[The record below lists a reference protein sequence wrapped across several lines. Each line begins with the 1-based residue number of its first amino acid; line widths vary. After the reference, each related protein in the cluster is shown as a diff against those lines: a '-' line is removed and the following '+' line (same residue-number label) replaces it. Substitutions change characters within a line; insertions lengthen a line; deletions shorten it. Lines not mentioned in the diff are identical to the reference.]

1 MLPLATLFA
10 QEKTVQPTTLTLPEL
25 QAPWNGLS
33 RVQARGY
40 EIHHGQT
47 ELRADMQAGAEQP
60 AKELLP
66 GMLWQGG
73 NPAVVGTYLHG
84 LFENAEVIH
93 ALFGHDAPS
102 LEQVFARLAQGVG
115 QWFEAGSL

>member
-1 MLPLATLFA
+1 MT
-10 QEKTVQPTTLTLPEL
+10 
-25 QAPWNGLS
+25 
-33 RVQARGY
+33 ARGY

-47 ELRADMQAGAEQP
+47 RLRADMQTASAQP
-60 AKELLP
+60 ARELLP

-73 NPAVVGTYLHG
+73 NSAVLGTYLHG

-102 LEQVFARLAQGVG
+102 LDQVLSGWRRACSNGLSRSALSACSSCRTDP
-115 QWFEAGSL
+115 AGS

>member
-1 MLPLATLFA
+1 VSDWP
-10 QEKTVQPTTLTLPEL
+10 ERLT
-25 QAPWNGLS
+25 
-33 RVQARGY
+33 ARGY

-47 ELRADMQAGAEQP
+47 QLRADMQMASVRP
-60 AKELLP
+60 AQELLP

-73 NPAVVGTYLHG
+73 NSAVIGTYLHG

-102 LEQVFARLAQGVG
+102 LEQVFERLAQGVG
-115 QWFEAGSL
+115 QWFEPGAL